1 MSMDARILGSNR
13 SIISNFIKFSTIK
26 GFKGFKG
33 FKRFKRFKSFNHGQ
47 ESINRD
53 IWMGL

>member
-26 GFKGFKG
+26 GFK
-33 FKRFKRFKSFNHGQ
+33 SFNHGQ